1 MSSMEKTLVVIK
13 PDGVARGLVGEII
26 RRFERVGL
34 KVVASKM
41 LQVTAEHAE
50 KHYPKDRDALWIG
63 IGKKTLEN
71 YEEMGVD
78 PKKELGTDDPHEIG
92 HMVRVWLHKYIT
104 EGPVF
109 AMVLEGPH
117 SVELVRRITGHTLP
131 IKAASG
137 TIRGDFSFDS
147 SYLANSA
154 KRPIRNLIHAS
165 GDLDEAQYEVA
176 LWFGDD
182 EIVSYKRAD
191 EEVMKG

>member
-1 MSSMEKTLVVIK
+1 MEKTLVVIK

-78 PKKELGTDDPHEIG
+78 PKKNLEQMIHTRSDIWFEFGFINILQKAQFLPWYL
-92 HMVRVWLHKYIT
+92 RVHIQL
-104 EGPVF
+104 
-109 AMVLEGPH
+109 
-117 SVELVRRITGHTLP
+117 
-131 IKAASG
+131 
-137 TIRGDFSFDS
+137 
-147 SYLANSA
+147 N
-154 KRPIRNLIHAS
+154 
-165 GDLDEAQYEVA
+165 
-176 LWFGDD
+176 
-182 EIVSYKRAD
+182 
-191 EEVMKG
+191 

>member
-1 MSSMEKTLVVIK
+1 
-13 PDGVARGLVGEII
+13 
-26 RRFERVGL
+26 
-34 KVVASKM
+34 
-41 LQVTAEHAE
+41 
-50 KHYPKDRDALWIG
+50 
-63 IGKKTLEN
+63 
-71 YEEMGVD
+71 
-78 PKKELGTDDPHEIG
+78 
-92 HMVRVWLHKYIT
+92 
-104 EGPVF
+104 
-109 AMVLEGPH
+109 MVLEGPH